1 MKDIKNEIKYIV
13 ISHNFSGYN
22 GDDHY
27 EIPIQNIEDIEY
39 ARKDERKHERRIFI
53 RILDEVWAEKG
64 EAINKGL
71 YAFTYEA
78 VRGLIIDKLNENAEE
93 DDEKYKGI

>member
-39 ARKDERKHERRIFI
+39 ARKEEERIADRDRCEGTEGYFTFNGKRLSENEVNE
-53 RILDEVWAEKG
+53 IL
-64 EAINKGL
+64 NKRNL
-71 YAFTYEA
+71 
-78 VRGLIIDKLNENAEE
+78 
-93 DDEKYKGI
+93 